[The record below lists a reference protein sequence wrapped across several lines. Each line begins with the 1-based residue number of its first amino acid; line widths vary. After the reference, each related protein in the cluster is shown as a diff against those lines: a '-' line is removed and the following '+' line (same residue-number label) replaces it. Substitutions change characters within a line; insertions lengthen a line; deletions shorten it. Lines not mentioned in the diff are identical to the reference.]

1 MGVSS
6 GKEENG
12 GACVPPFS
20 SDKRAAAASDA
31 IGIDVLV
38 KRASAFY
45 DAGHLDPALQL
56 AADILRRRPDH
67 IDTLLT
73 AAHALREL
81 GRFDEALAVLRRIAK
96 LEPGHTRA
104 QAAYALT
111 LFYKEDWKNAWRAY
125 DVRFKLM
132 DQPPTVTAPGPDG
145 TPIPIPPW
153 RGGLIPQH
161 LLVIGEQGLGDT
173 IQFVRFLPLLT
184 AAGAK
189 VTCVVQQRLFRLLK
203 SLAADVDL
211 RPLETAGSVPGVKG
225 WLPLMQLPQVLG
237 LTPERFAPKMPYLN
251 AEPDL
256 IARRRSEIGPHG
268 FKIGIAWQGNPDP
281 RIDGGRSAPLSAFA
295 PLADIAGV
303 RLISL
308 QNGKGVE
315 QIAELPFAVQQL
327 ADLDSGPDGFVDT
340 AAAMMCVDLVVTVDT
355 SLAHLAGALARPSIV
370 LLKHVGAD
378 WRWLFRKKDTAWYPT
393 MRLFRQTSPGAWHVL
408 LQQVAA
414 EVRSRLSG
422 ADGLSSAAKNVCVP
436 VAVGELVDK
445 ITILEIKSE
454 RIDDPAK
461 QEHIGRELAALR
473 EVHRAAGLDVA
484 SLAPLAHELKAINS
498 KLWDIEDEIRELE
511 SRKEFEER
519 FVELARNVY
528 LTNDR
533 RASLKNRINADFN
546 SYIVE
551 IKSYKAGPGS

>member
-1 MGVSS
+1 MGADPGSEAS
-6 GKEENG
+6 G
-12 GACVPPFS
+12 GAYVQPPAS
-20 SDKRAAAASDA
+20 EKPAAAAPDA
-31 IGIDVLV
+31 ISIDVLI

-56 AADILRRRPDH
+56 VADILRRRPDH
-67 IDTLLT
+67 IDALLT

-81 GRFDEALAVLRRIAK
+81 GRFDESLAVLRRIAK
-96 LEPGHTRA
+96 LEPGYTRA

-132 DQPPTVTAPGPDG
+132 DQPPTVTAPGSDG
-145 TPIPIPPW
+145 KPNAITPW
-153 RGGLIPQH
+153 RGGPIPQH

-203 SLAADVDL
+203 TLAADIDL

-237 LTPERFAPKMPYLN
+237 LTPERFAPKMPYLS

-295 PLADIAGV
+295 PLADIPGV

-308 QNGKGVE
+308 QKGDGVE
-315 QIAELPFAVQQL
+315 QIADVPFAVQRL

-355 SLAHLAGALARPSIV
+355 SLAHLAGALARPTIV
-370 LLKHVGAD
+370 LLKHIGAD

-393 MRLFRQTSPGAWHVL
+393 LRLFHQASPGAWHEL
-408 LQQVAA
+408 LQRVAA
-414 EVRSRLSG
+414 EVRARH
-422 ADGLSSAAKNVCVP
+422 SAADDRRPASTSVSVP
-436 VAVGELVDK
+436 IAIGDLVDK

-454 RIDDPAK
+454 RIADPAK
-461 QEHIGRELAALR
+461 QEHIGRELTALR
-473 EVHRAAGLDVA
+473 ETQRSAGLDLT
-484 SLAPLAHELKAINS
+484 SLAPLAHELKAINLQ
-498 KLWDIEDEIRELE
+498 LWEIEDEIRELE
-511 SRKEFEER
+511 ARKEFEHR
-519 FVELARNVY
+519 FIELARSVY

-533 RASLKNRINADFN
+533 RALLKNKINSEF
-546 SYIVE
+546 SSHIVE
-551 IKSYKAGPGS
+551 VKSYKGSTGS